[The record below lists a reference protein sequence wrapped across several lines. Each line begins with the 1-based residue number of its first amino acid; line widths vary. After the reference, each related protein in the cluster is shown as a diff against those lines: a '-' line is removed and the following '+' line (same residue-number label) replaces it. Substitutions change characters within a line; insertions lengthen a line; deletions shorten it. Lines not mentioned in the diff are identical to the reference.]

1 MASTPDGTKVFL
13 ADMTG
18 GAVGMLDWSNG
29 LLTRGFAGRF
39 SDAAADAD
47 GNVFAASLG
56 LSDAKLSRIQILAY
70 EPYAST
76 DVRFASVYGEKL
88 NPSGSL
94 LFIPQGSGVDI
105 FDVHTGR
112 LVQHVLLPD
121 PIPVDLGGLALDETG
136 TKMFLIS
143 NSGITIAD
151 LFNSPL
157 SLASVNPNSGIPGST
172 VTIRGSGFQ
181 NGTNI
186 SFAGTQVAA
195 TFIDQNTLSALVPGL
210 PSGPVRVT
218 VTNPD
223 GRAYDFDAAF
233 TVQ

>member
-1 MASTPDGTKVFL
+1 
-13 ADMTG
+13 MTG

-29 LLTRGFAGRF
+29 LLTRGFAGSF

-88 NPSGSL
+88 SPSGSL
-94 LFIPQGSGVDI
+94 LFVPQGSGVDI

-151 LFNSPL
+151 LFNSLL
-157 SLASVNPNSGIPGST
+157 SLASVNPNSGHQAAQSQYVGVDFRTERMSVLLVRRWVLPLL
-172 VTIRGSGFQ
+172 IRIHSQ
-181 NGTNI
+181 LWCPA
-186 SFAGTQVAA
+186 SPPVPFA
-195 TFIDQNTLSALVPGL
+195 
-210 PSGPVRVT
+210 
-218 VTNPD
+218 
-223 GRAYDFDAAF
+223 
-233 TVQ
+233 